1 MAVNF
6 TTIKN
11 TELETIIHFESPATI
26 QNGTITIADLTA
38 ATQVRNSDTPKV
50 NIVRLVAT
58 GEDGSTL
65 LIQRNGKT
73 ILVCAPE
80 NAPMLDLPSF
90 GISDN
95 QQNDKDIVLDN
106 QTAKQIS
113 GYITLRK
120 VQGWSS
126 KVENATFGSYDNK
139 TTVGS

>member
-11 TELETIIHFESPATI
+11 TNQETIIHFESPATV

-38 ATQVRNSDTPKV
+38 ATEVRNSDTPKV
-50 NIVRLVAT
+50 NIVRLVAS

-65 LIQRNGKT
+65 LIQRDGKT
-73 ILVCAPE
+73 VLVCAPE
-80 NAPMLDLPSF
+80 NAPMIDLPSF

-95 QQNDKDIVLDN
+95 QKNDKDIVFQN
-106 QTAKQIS
+106 QTEKQIS

-120 VQGWSS
+120 VQGWST
-126 KVENATFGSYDNK
+126 KVETATYGSYDNPSAS
-139 TTVGS
+139 GS